1 MFTQGQKCSFIID
14 EKHFGETPIALK
26 ERYSSESIGILS
38 DRGNASWK
46 PPLDIREN
54 AECFVVE
61 LELPGINSE
70 TLVFETGENFL
81 MVQGEKM
88 NSSSKSFEASNR
100 LERGYGHFERLITLP
115 VKINQNRVD
124 TVYENGVLNITLPK
138 KEASPLQAIEINF
151 IN

>member
-1 MFTQGQKCSFIID
+1 MFTQDHKCSFIID
-14 EKHFGETPIALK
+14 EKHFGNTPIALK
-26 ERYSSESIGILS
+26 ERYSSEAIGVLS
-38 DRGNASWK
+38 DRGSSNWK

-61 LELPGINSE
+61 LELPGIDPE
-70 TLVFETGENFL
+70 TLAFETGENFL
-81 MVQGEKM
+81 MVEGEKM
-88 NSSSKSFEASNR
+88 SSSSKSFEASNR
-100 LERGYGHFERLITLP
+100 LERGYGHFERFITFP
-115 VKINQNRVD
+115 VKINQTKVD